1 MAGGGTNSSL
11 RKYLG
16 SIKDTTT
23 ISLAKVN
30 SGYKVI
36 SKRIRGLFVIFLLFS
51 HCFSCYICFI
61 WMGFCRS

>member
-1 MAGGGTNSSL
+1 MARGGTNSSL

-30 SGYKVI
+30 SDYKVFI
-36 SKRIRGLFVIFLLFS
+36 YAYFS
-51 HCFSCYICFI
+51 ELSCGQLVPLIYCS
-61 WMGFCRS
+61 CSRSQSFGRRL